1 MSEQI
6 EQQSCQK
13 GKLEPGPSKTS
24 PFLKWDEFMV
34 LSQKKQTSLC
44 QCSGYFTWQM
54 NYQWCR
60 TVKCVVKSQQKGS
73 QASNYLP
80 PLLTTVYYMRTIL
93 YFNMKIMRTCTR
105 AIISCM
111 EGFCFKF
118 HTEKRISLFCS
129 VCNGACQVSVHF
141 LVPFLF
147 LLRSQFMHCAA
158 VPFGCTT
165 YCSHPW

>member
-1 MSEQI
+1 MPKRQVRTRALEDKSISEI
-6 EQQSCQK
+6 RWIHGIITKE
-13 GKLEPGPSKTS
+13 TY
-24 PFLKWDEFMV
+24 
-34 LSQKKQTSLC
+34 LC
-44 QCSGYFTWQM
+44 QWIFSMADELSMMSHCQM
-54 NYQWCR
+54 R
-60 TVKCVVKSQQKGS
+60 GKVSTKKGS
-73 QASNYLP
+73 QPSNNFDYYLQQSIKCV
-80 PLLTTVYYMRTIL
+80 LTIL
-93 YFNMKIMRTCTR
+93 YFNMEIMRTCTR

-147 LLRSQFMHCAA
+147 HLHSQFMHCAA